1 MSASKSKGTLA
12 ARIWLTAV
20 VFCQIFLTPMAAF
33 SITYLFR
40 FTSKNDNF
48 TISFEQ
54 EMIPWILT
62 ASISYGMIAL
72 MLALIT
78 GGFTP
83 IWVTEKGG
91 WRAAFGFSRVARD
104 AKALRQAKAA
114 YKQSPHGR
122 LTLIVHKRMQDGYSL
137 ISTHGGLILL
147 AIPFQ
152 LILVI
157 LPLSVVMFTPDGL
170 MRPNRR
176 LESALVVYLILLI
189 VFLRI
194 FPSFCQ
200 RFISLAAF
208 TRRWLI
214 SMTRLSWMAPVLV
227 LWLLGRMASLVAL
240 SWMGDDIIG
249 SIQIE
254 QNVFEAWLGIQS
266 IPESSFLDLLTAL
279 AVMPLAAFT
288 TLSVLGGGSGNPPG
302 WMIDQQENSE
312 TATETKENGAIALD
326 DNTEMD
332 LSFIDE
338 SNSVPPEIPEIEE
351 DSEDYS
357 SSEDVGFGSM
367 FD

>member
-1 MSASKSKGTLA
+1 MSAPKSKGTLA
-12 ARIWLTAV
+12 ARVWLTAV

-72 MLALIT
+72 LLALIT

-83 IWVTEKGG
+83 VWVTEKGG

-114 YKQSPHGR
+114 HKQSPHGR

-157 LPLSVVMFTPDGL
+157 LPLSVVMFTPNDL
-170 MRPNRR
+170 MRPQPKIRIR
-176 LESALVVYLILLI
+176 ISSLSYSAHCFPTYIPFILSTIYFTGCIYSQMVDFDDKTL
-189 VFLRI
+189 LDG
-194 FPSFCQ
+194 S
-200 RFISLAAF
+200 STGTLA
-208 TRRWLI
+208 TW
-214 SMTRLSWMAPVLV
+214 TYGKPC
-227 LWLLGRMASLVAL
+227 G
-240 SWMGDDIIG
+240 
-249 SIQIE
+249 
-254 QNVFEAWLGIQS
+254 
-266 IPESSFLDLLTAL
+266 SFLD
-279 AVMPLAAFT
+279 
-288 TLSVLGGGSGNPPG
+288 G
-302 WMIDQQENSE
+302 
-312 TATETKENGAIALD
+312 
-326 DNTEMD
+326 
-332 LSFIDE
+332 
-338 SNSVPPEIPEIEE
+338 
-351 DSEDYS
+351 
-357 SSEDVGFGSM
+357 
-367 FD
+367 